1 MPKRDFP
8 IARRLARR
16 HHPAMSI
23 PAKLLVIEDDPA
35 IRRLLRV
42 TLERAGHVVAEASS
56 AREAMSLLPIEKP
69 QVVLLDLG
77 LPDRDGL
84 ELVQLIKAQ
93 AQATLIVVSA
103 RDATEEKVA
112 ALDLG
117 ADDYL
122 VKPFDSEELLARVR
136 AGLRHRLDAQG
147 AEHRVEAGEV
157 TIDLDRRRITR
168 AGEEVHL
175 APKEY
180 GVLALLAARPDR
192 VLSHAQI
199 LREVWGP
206 AQADRVEYLRIVVR
220 ALRQKLEADPA
231 RPALIVNELGVG
243 YRLRPDG

>member
-1 MPKRDFP
+1 
-8 IARRLARR
+8 
-16 HHPAMSI
+16 MSI
-23 PAKLLVIEDDPA
+23 PAKILVIEDDPA

-42 TLERAGHVVAEASS
+42 TLERAGHAVAEAAT
-56 AREAMSLLPIEKP
+56 AREALSLLPIEKP

-84 ELVQLIKAQ
+84 ELVQLIKGQ
-93 AQATLIVVSA
+93 VQATLIVVSA
-103 RDATEEKVA
+103 RESTGEKVA

-122 VKPFDSEELLARVR
+122 TKPFDTEELLARVR
-136 AGLRHRLDAQG
+136 AGLRHRLDSQG
-147 AEHRVEAGEV
+147 AEHRVEAGDV
-157 TIDLDRRRITR
+157 LIDLDRRRVTR

-180 GVLALLAARPDR
+180 GVLALLAQRPDR

-243 YRLRPDG
+243 YRLRPEG